1 MDRSKILTFFNMKLD
16 TFIIAVTIMTVILII
31 TLFFL
36 LLDYL
41 KIRKRYME
49 FMTGE
54 SGKNLEY
61 TIYKRFREIDVLKEG
76 QKDNDN
82 QIEIIYDMVRRSY
95 NKIGIYHYNAFSPS
109 RSFNG
114 GSISFALAL
123 LNSSNNG
130 FVLNVIHN
138 RAGCHVYL
146 KEIQNGSCKM
156 TLAEEEMKAVEMAI
170 EYKKEDI
177 MNIGHHDTDSDID
190 TDSVNDSMGEVQ
202 TNEKSAVND
211 NTVEEN
217 TMSDVQENEE
227 EEKKT
232 DFDNEEEIET
242 ELEEKEDID

>member
-1 MDRSKILTFFNMKLD
+1 MDNSKILTFFNMELD

-54 SGKNLEY
+54 TGKNLEY
-61 TIYKRFREIDVLKEG
+61 TIYKRFRDIDQLKVG
-76 QKDNDN
+76 QKDNDD

-109 RSFNG
+109 KSFNG
-114 GSISFALAL
+114 GSISFAMAM

-146 KEIQNGSCKM
+146 KEIVDASSEM
-156 TLAEEEMKAVEMAI
+156 TLAEEEMIAI
-170 EYKKEDI
+170 ERAINNKKEDVPQ
-177 MNIGHHDTDSDID
+177 TID
-190 TDSVNDSMGEVQ
+190 KVD
-202 TNEKSAVND
+202 
-211 NTVEEN
+211 TVEEESIKQEKDDQV
-217 TMSDVQENEE
+217 SDQDKEN
-227 EEKKT
+227 
-232 DFDNEEEIET
+232 
-242 ELEEKEDID
+242 